1 MHRGIIIIIVLFGFF
16 TSCRKE
22 KTPHDI
28 LSQDQMLELLKEVH
42 MMDSYFN
49 TLPIDS
55 TRKVIR
61 GYYGELLGRYGLD
74 SVGFE
79 DNIRYYV
86 ANPQRGEEMYE
97 RLTNYFQG
105 LDRELIQADSI
116 RMAHRRDS
124 LRQVNEWMR
133 LFRES
138 QKLIFLPD
146 TLSEDSFADTIAQ
159 EPSFYVYSKKMEREF
174 QNWPIPLFNQLPS
187 VVELLQKPKA
197 VENATAGEV
206 EEDTQAVDSTQV
218 N

>member
-1 MHRGIIIIIVLFGFF
+1 MLFAFF
-16 TSCRKE
+16 TSCKKE

-55 TRKVIR
+55 TRKVIK
-61 GYYGELLGRYGLD
+61 GYYRELLGRYGLD

-97 RLTNYFQG
+97 RLTTHFKG

-146 TLSEDSFADTIAQ
+146 TISSVDSLADTIAQ
-159 EPSFYVYSKKMEREF
+159 EPSFYIYSKKMERQF
-174 QNWPIPLFNQLPS
+174 QNWPIPLYNQLPS

-197 VENATAGEV
+197 VENATAGEL
-206 EEDTQAVDSTQV
+206 EEDTPAVDSTQV

>member
-1 MHRGIIIIIVLFGFF
+1 MLFGFF
-16 TSCRKE
+16 TSCKKE

-28 LSQDQMLELLKEVH
+28 LSQEQMLELLKEVH

-61 GYYGELLGRYGLD
+61 SYYGELLGRYGLD

-86 ANPQRGEEMYE
+86 ANPQRGEEMYD
-97 RLTNYFQG
+97 RLTAYFQG
-105 LDRELIQADSI
+105 LDKELIQADSI

-133 LFRES
+133 LYREG
-138 QKLIFLPD
+138 QKLIFLRD
-146 TLSEDSFADTIAQ
+146 TLSVDSLEDNVAQ
-159 EPSFYVYSKKMEREF
+159 EPSFYIHSKKMEREF
-174 QNWPIPLFNQLPS
+174 QNWPIPLYNQLPS
-187 VVELLQKPKA
+187 VVELLQKPKV
-197 VENATAGEV
+197 VEDAPSGALEV
-206 EEDTQAVDSTQV
+206 DTPAVDSTQV